1 LLLTVDKGYF
11 RGRAIHSS
19 KYKNGAGWSG
29 KNAIVDGCGNSGHDI
44 ANDLYNYG
52 ASVTMIQR
60 NPTMVTHQVL
70 TMRMLGSGAYTQI
83 SEYGTLNMPIR
94 II

>member
-1 LLLTVDKGYF
+1 
-11 RGRAIHSS
+11 
-19 KYKNGAGWSG
+19 
-29 KNAIVDGCGNSGHDI
+29 
-44 ANDLYNYG
+44 
-52 ASVTMIQR
+52 MIQR